1 MMTGRSGILV
11 VDKGPGVTSF
21 RVVAHV
27 RRLLK
32 GPKMGHGGTL
42 DPEATG
48 VLLLLVGE
56 ATKLSSYLLEHD
68 KEYLATVRL
77 GVITD
82 TQDLSGQ
89 LREEREVPTLT
100 EETIRAMLERFTGEI
115 QQVPPMFS
123 ALHHEGRR
131 LYQLARKGREVPREP
146 RSVTIHQIIL
156 EEASLPNLI
165 LRVQCGRGTYIRTLA
180 HDLGV
185 ALGCG
190 GALERLIR
198 TRVGPFTLDEAIPW
212 AELQT
217 LSDPETVWRRLR
229 PLDAALADWPRWE
242 LDEAESRVFLHGR
255 SVPFSGWALGQKV
268 VVYDQFGEVLAIGH
282 VTPSGLT
289 PERILHARFPRP
301 RALST

>member
-1 MMTGRSGILV
+1 M

-42 DPEATG
+42 DPDATG

-77 GVITD
+77 GLITD

-89 LREEREVPTLT
+89 LLEEREVPTLT
-100 EETIRAMLERFTGEI
+100 EETIRAALERFTGQI
-115 QQVPPMFS
+115 QQIPPMFS
-123 ALHHEGRR
+123 ALHREGQR
-131 LYQLARKGREVPREP
+131 LYELARKGREVPREP
-146 RSVTIHQIIL
+146 RSVTVYQILL
-156 EEASLPNLI
+156 EEISLPRLTI
-165 LRVQCGRGTYIRTLA
+165 RVLCGRGTYIRTLA
-180 HDLGV
+180 HDLGL

-190 GALERLIR
+190 GALEQLIR

-212 AELQT
+212 AEIQT
-217 LSDPETVWRRLR
+217 LSDPETLWSRLR
-229 PLDAALADWPRWE
+229 PSDAALADWPRWK
-242 LDEAESRVFLHGR
+242 LDEAETRAFLHGR

-268 VVYDQFGEVLAIGH
+268 VVYDQFGEFLAIGR
-282 VTPSGLT
+282 VTPSGLA
-289 PERILHARFPRP
+289 PERILYARSPRP
-301 RALST
+301 RSLPA